1 MKWVRKDIDIT
12 IFNIWFK
19 WLRVLRGHCTRSDLG
34 PLNGLL
40 LFNSCSGNM
49 NS

>member
-19 WLRVLRGHCTRSDLG
+19 GYVSYVDTA
-34 PLNGLL
+34 PGLT
-40 LFNSCSGNM
+40 
-49 NS
+49 